1 MLKEA
6 GLPTSMYF
14 RDLRHSAATILLK
27 MGVDMKVIQKILG
40 HSNYAITV
48 NIYIDVLPSMSR
60 EAAQK
65 MDEAFRKQS
74 L

>member
-1 MLKEA
+1 
-6 GLPTSMYF
+6 
-14 RDLRHSAATILLK
+14 
-27 MGVDMKVIQKILG
+27 MKVIQQILG

-74 L
+74 R